1 MGFEYF
7 YGFMGGET
15 DQWTPYLFR
24 DHTQIFPW
32 VGHPGYNLITDMAD
46 EAIKYMKG
54 LNDAAPDQPFLRLL
68 RPRRLARTAPT
79 DAGVDQEDQRHAS
92 F

>member
-24 DHTQIFPW
+24 NQTQIFLW
-32 VGHPGYNLITDMAD
+32 VSASKTGMVVLDFSSPG
-46 EAIKYMKG
+46 
-54 LNDAAPDQPFLRLL
+54 
-68 RPRRLARTAPT
+68 
-79 DAGVDQEDQRHAS
+79 
-92 F
+92 